1 MPPDPIP
8 SPWAGFL
15 DEVDAALD
23 ADVSLHCLGGFV
35 VCARYGLTRPTADID
50 VLSVAPGE
58 QLDALLRIAGKS
70 SPLARKYRLY
80 VDYVTVATPPH
91 AYEQRMQKVF
101 AGRFTHL
108 RIFALDP
115 YDLVLAKLERNHE
128 VDRDDVRFLAAAVP
142 LDVNVLR
149 ERYASE
155 LRPLLGNPG
164 REDLT
169 LDLWTEI
176 IQESRG

>member
-1 MPPDPIP
+1 
-8 SPWAGFL
+8 
-15 DEVDAALD
+15 
-23 ADVSLHCLGGFV
+23 
-35 VCARYGLTRPTADID
+35 
-50 VLSVAPGE
+50 
-58 QLDALLRIAGKS
+58 
-70 SPLARKYRLY
+70 
-80 VDYVTVATPPH
+80 
-91 AYEQRMQKVF
+91 
-101 AGRFTHL
+101 
-108 RIFALDP
+108 
-115 YDLVLAKLERNHE
+115 

-169 LDLWTEI
+169 LNLWTEI

>member
-1 MPPDPIP
+1 
-8 SPWAGFL
+8 
-15 DEVDAALD
+15 
-23 ADVSLHCLGGFV
+23 
-35 VCARYGLTRPTADID
+35 
-50 VLSVAPGE
+50 
-58 QLDALLRIAGKS
+58 
-70 SPLARKYRLY
+70 
-80 VDYVTVATPPH
+80 
-91 AYEQRMQKVF
+91 
-101 AGRFTHL
+101 
-108 RIFALDP
+108 
-115 YDLVLAKLERNHE
+115 VLAKLERNHE